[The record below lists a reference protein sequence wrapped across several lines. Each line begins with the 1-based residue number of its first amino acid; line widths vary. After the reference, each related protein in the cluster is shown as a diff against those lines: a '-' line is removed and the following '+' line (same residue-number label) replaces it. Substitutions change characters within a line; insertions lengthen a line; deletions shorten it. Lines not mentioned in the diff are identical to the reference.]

1 MLFKI
6 VLIHCTLFRTVCFCC
21 MQHNRHCK
29 SSGTVYPWAFFV
41 ITQWFNYVISLFG
54 FFFRYQIK
62 LLNKSISEVLKLANT
77 LNQNTPIFL
86 HTQPWSYKAI
96 NLNNK
101 FGFSILKSKTFSNYV
116 NEYNDAVKI
125 LKDLYS
131 NETYYN
137 IMKNAI

>member
-1 MLFKI
+1 MLYLGLYVF
-6 VLIHCTLFRTVCFCC
+6 TVCNITDITKAQGLYILELFVL
-21 MQHNRHCK
+21 
-29 SSGTVYPWAFFV
+29 SSRSE
-41 ITQWFNYVISLFG
+41 FNCVISLFG
-54 FFFRYQIK
+54 FLFRYQIK

-96 NLNNK
+96 NLYNK

-131 NETYYN
+131 DETYYN

>member
-1 MLFKI
+1 
-6 VLIHCTLFRTVCFCC
+6 
-21 MQHNRHCK
+21 MQHNRHYK
-29 SSGTVYPWAFFV
+29 SSRSAYPWAFV
-41 ITQWFNYVISLFG
+41 LPSRSEFNYVISLFG
-54 FFFRYQIK
+54 FLFRYQIK

-96 NLNNK
+96 NLYNK

-131 NETYYN
+131 YETYYN